1 MAHVAPI
8 RISKSKTKTGR
19 IVRLTIPKILVE
31 DAEFPLNLREQV
43 YIRIVPDG
51 LLITHNSKGNG
62 TWKV

>member
-8 RISKSKTKTGR
+8 MIRKSKTKTGK
-19 IVRLTIPKILVE
+19 IVRLTIPKILLD
-31 DAEFPLNLREQV
+31 DAEFPLDLREQV

-51 LLITHNSKGNG
+51 LLLTHNSKGNG

>member
-8 RISKSKTKTGR
+8 RITKSKTKTGK

>member
-8 RISKSKTKTGR
+8 RIRKSKTKTGK
-19 IVRLTIPKILVE
+19 IVRLTIPKILLD
-31 DAEFPLNLREQV
+31 DAEFPLDLREQV

-51 LLITHNSKGNG
+51 LLLTHNSKGNG

>member
-8 RISKSKTKTGR
+8 RISKSRTKTGKT
-19 IVRLTIPKILVE
+19 VRLTIPKILLE
-31 DAEFPLNLREQV
+31 DAEFPLDFREQV

>member
-8 RISKSKTKTGR
+8 RISNSKTKTGR
-19 IVRLTIPKILVE
+19 IVRLTIPKILLE

>member
-8 RISKSKTKTGR
+8 RISKSRTKTGK
-19 IVRLTIPKILVE
+19 IVRLTIPKILLE
-31 DAEFPLNLREQV
+31 DAEFPLDLKEQV

>member
-8 RISKSKTKTGR
+8 RISKSKTNTGK
-19 IVRLTIPKILVE
+19 IVRLTIPKVLL
-31 DAEFPLNLREQV
+31 DDDEFPLNLGEQV